1 MVTTVVEALA
11 DALVCKTSRDVR
23 TQCIAYGTEVV
34 GSVELSFGTF
44 DVLVEDIATNVVS
57 FVVAQIQGQVVGQEV
72 TEANTWVGAVV
83 LKIALAIVVLLGNVT
98 FDLNRALALCQS
110 AERSYGYKR
119 TNGQAQ
125 GVFQFHPLNPHLV
138 IVKQSHQHPGDNSTA
153 SLAELAGTLEIF
165 ARH

>member
-1 MVTTVVEALA
+1 MVTTVVGGLA
-11 DALVCKTSRDVR
+11 QALVRETSGNVR
-23 TQCIAYGTEVV
+23 THCVAYGTQVV
-34 GSVELSFGTF
+34 GSVELGFRTF
-44 DVLVEDIATNVVS
+44 DVFVEDFATSVVS
-57 FVVAQIQGQVVGQEV
+57 LVVAQVQGQVVGQEV
-72 TEANTWVGAVV
+72 TEANTRIGASV
-83 LKIALAIVVLLGNVT
+83 LEIALAVVVLLGNVAFN
-98 FDLNRALALCQS
+98 FDCALALCQS
-110 AERSYGYKR
+110 AEGSCGYKR

>member
-1 MVTTVVEALA
+1 MVTTVVGSLT
-11 DALVCKTSRDVR
+11 DALVRETSGNVR
-23 TQCIAYGTEVV
+23 THCVAYGTQVV

-138 IVKQSHQHPGDNSTA
+138 IVKQSHQHPGDNSST
-153 SLAELAGTLEIF
+153 SLAELAST
-165 ARH
+165 